1 MKSSDTSKIGRRVR
15 AVLLAWILLAMLA
28 SACGTETPAATTT
41 MTAVAVATV
50 DPNSTSAPTAPETT
64 STPADDSGGGTAG
77 DIAAAVASRTPVPTP
92 TPGIID
98 REIDDL
104 TTSLGLSGKTFL
116 GLTADDWFSLV
127 FSALIVVAGYF
138 LGFKLLVWFLKWIA
152 RRISRKFNDFLLKG
166 IEPDLKLLLL
176 VFFTRFAVLRL
187 DFLSEGLRSAADDVF
202 FILELVL
209 ISIIAIQ
216 LINFS
221 LARYV
226 VSTDKKDDQDKLAPV
241 IKTVQRLGDFI
252 VVLIAGSIGISHF
265 GVGGSALAAALIIT
279 GVILY
284 LGAKDIVSDFVA
296 GFIILV
302 DRPFRVKDA
311 ILIKE
316 LDTWGV
322 VLEIGTR
329 TTRIR
334 TGDNREVIIPNS
346 QINESQVINY
356 TYPDPRYRVTT
367 IIGVA
372 YGSDFDQMREVIK
385 DTVSGVEGVLADKP
399 VDIFFT
405 KYGDSAR
412 QVHVRWWIDSY
423 VSENPVLDKVNQALE
438 VALDK
443 AGIDMPFDTY
453 DLNVKM
459 EDEKTNQ
466 VVKDTKTEDGNANQ
480 SGHNQK
486 KKG

>member
-1 MKSSDTSKIGRRVR
+1 
-15 AVLLAWILLAMLA
+15 
-28 SACGTETPAATTT
+28 
-41 MTAVAVATV
+41 
-50 DPNSTSAPTAPETT
+50 
-64 STPADDSGGGTAG
+64 
-77 DIAAAVASRTPVPTP
+77 
-92 TPGIID
+92 
-98 REIDDL
+98 
-104 TTSLGLSGKTFL
+104 
-116 GLTADDWFSLV
+116 
-127 FSALIVVAGYF
+127 
-138 LGFKLLVWFLKWIA
+138 
-152 RRISRKFNDFLLKG
+152 
-166 IEPDLKLLLL
+166 LLLL
-176 VFFTRFAVLRL
+176 VFFTHFAVLRL